1 MHWRWEKCPYGWKG
15 MYTRGDHGV
24 PTIILEAV
32 ASHDRWIWHAFFG
45 VPGSNNDI
53 NVLNQSHLFIDQLR
67 GEAPKVEYSINGRQ
81 YNLPYYLADGIYPQ
95 WPVFVKSIREPQ
107 IDKHK
112 LFAQKQEGA
121 RKEVECAFGILQ
133 SRFGILRRPARLYEQ
148 GDLESIMLACIVL
161 HNMIIEDER
170 DIEEDQLDL
179 NEEASTYSVQA
190 ATISSDRENPE
201 MEELLNRD
209 KELRDSQAHKQLQ
222 EDLIEHIWQ
231 KFGHTYNSQN
241 N

>member
-1 MHWRWEKCPYGWKG
+1 
-15 MYTRGDHGV
+15 
-24 PTIILEAV
+24 
-32 ASHDRWIWHAFFG
+32 
-45 VPGSNNDI
+45 
-53 NVLNQSHLFIDQLR
+53 
-67 GEAPKVEYSINGRQ
+67 
-81 YNLPYYLADGIYPQ
+81 
-95 WPVFVKSIREPQ
+95 VKSIREPQ

-112 LFAQKQEGA
+112 LFAQKQEGE

-148 GDLESIMLACIVL
+148 GDLESIMLACIIL

-179 NEEASTYSVQA
+179 NEEANTYSVQGG
-190 ATISSDRENPE
+190 TISSSRVNPE
-201 MEELLNRD
+201 MEEVLNRN
-209 KELRDSQAHKQLQ
+209 KELRDCSAHKQLQ

-231 KFGHTYNSQN
+231 KFGHKYSQN